1 MLQHLEPSLVVR
13 IEKICGVPLAFS
25 GWQSC
30 VTQLRLGCSPL
41 KSQCS
46 RDKCWQERK
55 GCFIQE
61 TDNLGEGGLM
71 SKTQLL
77 TADQE
82 ARALKGGFPG
92 LQAGAGGYMQK
103 QHSLLWQSSWN
114 WSCSDLISTIYL
126 DYFKYSSSSVP
137 GSVCSCFLEV
147 SSWNCVRWSNLSWLQ
162 SGHHVIN
169 SFHLAG
175 VLVSA
180 KHLRGCDSEY
190 YV

>member
-1 MLQHLEPSLVVR
+1 MVVR

-82 ARALKGGFPG
+82 PRAFKGGISRATGWGGG
-92 LQAGAGGYMQK
+92 LHAETA
-103 QHSLLWQSSWN
+103 
-114 WSCSDLISTIYL
+114 
-126 DYFKYSSSSVP
+126 
-137 GSVCSCFLEV
+137 
-147 SSWNCVRWSNLSWLQ
+147 
-162 SGHHVIN
+162 
-169 SFHLAG
+169 
-175 VLVSA
+175 
-180 KHLRGCDSEY
+180 
-190 YV
+190 